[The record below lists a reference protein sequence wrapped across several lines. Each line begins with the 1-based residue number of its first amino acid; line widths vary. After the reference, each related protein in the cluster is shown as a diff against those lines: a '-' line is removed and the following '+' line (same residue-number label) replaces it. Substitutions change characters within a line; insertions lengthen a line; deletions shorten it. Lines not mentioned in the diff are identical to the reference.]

1 MHPRTNDRTRTTMD
15 REPFPERRGCPV
27 AGKSLGEC
35 AALEFVKKG
44 PYGDDIYEAYIY
56 LWDDSFS
63 DWAQIAQWFLDAG
76 AKNTI
81 VTWVMHDHTNGDR
94 NGRTEDDGSRAV
106 IVCYALPAG
115 S

>member
-1 MHPRTNDRTRTTMD
+1 MD